1 MPSKPPSSNPPKRKR
16 GGQKGNRNAEK
27 HGFYSRQ
34 LRPSEI
40 KDLEEIKKPVDVESE
55 IEMQRVIIRRIMELI
70 DESSSSAE
78 IAALSK
84 AQAIVVNTLN
94 RLIRTQVLLA
104 SSLSQDDVYLLEA
117 LERVHEEFN
126 IHARNAQVNHEPP
139 HSTHPHPRP
148 RRTTAPMPFRRSPYP
163 PKK

>member
-27 HGFYSRQ
+27 HGFYARQ
-34 LRPSEI
+34 MRPSEI
-40 KDLEEIKKPVDVESE
+40 QDLQEIKKPVDLESE

-70 DESSSSAE
+70 DDSSSAAE

-104 SSLSQDDVYLLEA
+104 SSLSQDDVTLLEA
-117 LERVHEEFN
+117 LERVHDEYN
-126 IHARNAQVNHEPP
+126 IHARNSQVNHEPP
-139 HSTHPHPRP
+139 HTTNRRRRLRP
-148 RRTTAPMPFRRSPYP
+148 TTAHMRFRRRYP
-163 PKK
+163 HKK